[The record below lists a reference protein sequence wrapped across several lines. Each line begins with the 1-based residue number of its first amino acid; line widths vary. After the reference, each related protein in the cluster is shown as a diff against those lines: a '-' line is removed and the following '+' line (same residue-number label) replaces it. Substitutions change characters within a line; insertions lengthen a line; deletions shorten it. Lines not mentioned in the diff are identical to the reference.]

1 MKKLTVILITV
12 LVFANI
18 IQTKAQILN
27 QAQNLLN
34 QATGGSGYT
43 EKEAADG
50 IKEALTNGTSNA
62 VKLVALKDGYFK
74 NPEIK
79 IPFPPDVKVIES
91 KLRAVGLGKKVDEAI
106 LSINRAAED
115 AGKEAKPIFI
125 TAVKNL
131 SIKDAI
137 NIVKGQNDAAT
148 KYLKNSS
155 STELNTK
162 FKPIIKA
169 SLDKVGA
176 TKYWTEIIT
185 AYNKIPTVKKL
196 NPDLAQYVTGK
207 AIDGLFVM
215 VAKEEAK
222 IRKDPAAQVSDLLK
236 KIFGKH

>member
-1 MKKLTVILITV
+1 MKKLTLALVSVLILSNSFQI
-12 LVFANI
+12 
-18 IQTKAQILN
+18 KAQILTG
-27 QAQNLLN
+27 AQNLIN
-34 QATGGSGYT
+34 QATGGGGFT

-50 IKEALTNGTSNA
+50 IKEALTNGTTNA
-62 VKLVALKDGYFK
+62 VKFVALKDGYFK

-79 IPFPPDVKVIES
+79 IPFPPDVKVIET
-91 KLRAVGLGKKVDEAI
+91 KLRAAGLGKKVDEVI

-115 AGKEAKPIFI
+115 AGNEAKPIFI

-137 NIVKGQNDAAT
+137 NIVKGDNDAAT
-148 KYLKNSS
+148 KYLKQSS

-162 FKPIIKA
+162 FKPKIKS

-185 AYNKIPTVKKL
+185 AYNKIPLVKKL

-207 AIDGLFVM
+207 AIEGLFVM

-236 KIFGKH
+236 KIFGKP